1 MCRHPSIDGFNGY
14 VLNSR
19 SIFLSGEST
28 GLTCNS
34 TTRFDLIPMIDYI
47 ICDHHGIWKPT
58 VPKCY
63 GIFFV
68 LYRSICFAFV
78 MIFFF

>member
-1 MCRHPSIDGFNGY
+1 MCRHPIIDGFNGQ

-34 TTRFDLIPMIDYI
+34 STRFDLIPMIDYI
-47 ICDHHGIWKPT
+47 ICDNHGIWKPT
-58 VPKCY
+58 LPKCY
-63 GIFFV
+63 GIV
-68 LYRSICFAFV
+68 CSL
-78 MIFFF
+78 